1 MDNIY
6 QNIEEYYP
14 IKKQNILIVFNDMIA
29 DIHSNKN
36 LNSIITKLFIR
47 VRKRKISL
55 VFAYNLILLYQKVLG
70 WILHKILLW
79 KSQN

>member
-36 LNSIITKLFIR
+36 INSIITKLFIR

-55 VFAYNLILLYQKVLG
+55 VFAHNLILLYQKVLG
-70 WILHKILLW
+70 
-79 KSQN
+79 

>member
-14 IKKQNILIVFNDMIA
+14 IKKRNILIVFNDMIA
-29 DIHSNKN
+29 AMHSNKN

-47 VRKRKISL
+47 VKKPKISL
-55 VFAYNLILLYQKVLG
+55 VLHTILFCFTKKY
-70 WILHKILLW
+70 
-79 KSQN
+79 

>member
-47 VRKRKISL
+47 VRKRKIPL
-55 VFAYNLILLYQKVLG
+55 VFAHNLILLYQKVLG
-70 WILHKILLW
+70 
-79 KSQN
+79 

>member
-29 DIHSNKN
+29 DVHSNKN

-47 VRKRKISL
+47 VRFL
-55 VFAYNLILLYQKVLG
+55 LFLHTILFCFTKKY
-70 WILHKILLW
+70 
-79 KSQN
+79 

>member
-14 IKKQNILIVFNDMIA
+14 IKKRNILIVFNDMIA
-29 DIHSNKN
+29 DMHSNKN
-36 LNSIITKLFIR
+36 ISSIITKLFIR

-70 WILHKILLW
+70 
-79 KSQN
+79 

>member
-14 IKKQNILIVFNDMIA
+14 VKKQNILIVFNDMIA

-70 WILHKILLW
+70 
-79 KSQN
+79 

>member
-55 VFAYNLILLYQKVLG
+55 VFTHNLILLYQKVLG
-70 WILHKILLW
+70 
-79 KSQN
+79 